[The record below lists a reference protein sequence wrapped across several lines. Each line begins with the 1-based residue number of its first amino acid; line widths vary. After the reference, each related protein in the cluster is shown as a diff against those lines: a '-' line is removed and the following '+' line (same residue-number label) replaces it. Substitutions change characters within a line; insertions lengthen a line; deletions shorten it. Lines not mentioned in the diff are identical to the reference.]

1 MESLRQN
8 KPLLWSIVG
17 AIGGVLILVSGIS
30 PELSESFSL
39 IQFPDD
45 VSSLICC

>member
-8 KPLLWSIVG
+8 RPLLWSIVG
-17 AIGGVLILVSGIS
+17 AIGGVFILVTGVS

-39 IQFPDD
+39 IEFPPD
-45 VSSLICC
+45 VSKG